1 LLHIGTGIQASDL
14 EETMGESKFGG
25 RTVLALAL
33 LMLLLGHHELQAA
46 QTVDQVLAPG
56 RQIAQQTTKTKELWI
71 TTDHSKHQAL
81 QQEFNSGP
89 QVTQACLSCHS
100 EAASQ
105 FHKTIHWTW
114 LDPATEESKKLGKGG
129 LSINNF

>member
-1 LLHIGTGIQASDL
+1 MRTGIDSTKA
-14 EETMGESKFGG
+14 M
-25 RTVLALAL
+25 LAVAIG
-33 LMLLLGHHELQAA
+33 LMLLLPALAPA
-46 QTVDQVLAPG
+46 QTEAVDTGLAPG
-56 RQIAQQTTKTKELWI
+56 RVMAQQAVKEKQLWI
-71 TTDHSKHQAL
+71 TADHTKHKAL

-89 QVTQACLSCHS
+89 EVTKACLSCHS

-114 LDPATEESKKLGKGG
+114 RDPATIESKVLGKGG

>member
-1 LLHIGTGIQASDL
+1 
-14 EETMGESKFGG
+14 MRKSKFEGIIFYF
-25 RTVLALAL
+25 LALC
-33 LMLLLGHHELQAA
+33 MLLVSPFELLAA
-46 QTVDQVLAPG
+46 QTDDQKLAPG
-56 RQIAQQTTKTKELWI
+56 RKMAQQATKTKELWI
-71 TTDHSKHQAL
+71 TADHTKHKAL
-81 QQEFNSGP
+81 QQEFQSGP
-89 QVTQACLSCHS
+89 EVTQACLSCHS